1 MAVIV
6 KTPGPADDFHSG
18 YNLINSGQT
27 TIVKAN
33 KNMIVYQQVEIE
45 DTGVLEII
53 GEVIILL

>member
-1 MAVIV
+1 VAIIV
-6 KTPGPADDFHSG
+6 KTPGPSDDFHSG
-18 YNLINSGQT
+18 YSLISSGQT